1 MTGPSV
7 IKDTEH
13 TREKERER
21 AQCSMELWHRYM
33 DRNGPDCFERAC
45 NATLPA
51 ARERDHADASPR
63 APCQEGSSILSAGA
77 PAAGPV
83 QGKATSQP
91 PLLAKY
97 TS

>member
-63 APCQEGSSILSAGA
+63 APCQEGSSILFAGA